1 MLIPLLVSGVE
12 SNVNVMIVFMLFR
25 VGVCFESSKSHECI
39 ESYHRYW
46 CCSCSESNALFDYC
60 SLCVLSVMML
70 RVLLM
75 LKRPPPHSKV
85 K

>member
-25 VGVCFESSKSHECI
+25 VGVCFESSKSRECI

-46 CCSCSESNALFDYC
+46 CCSCSESNALFDCC
-60 SLCVLSVMML
+60 SLRVLSVM
-70 RVLLM
+70 
-75 LKRPPPHSKV
+75 SV
-85 K
+85 KSVINVKKNSSP